1 MRKRPLCIFCVL
13 FLAAQAVRALCF
25 GAGAYTSALGQAL
38 EQKKEEIGVLLEG
51 TVDTIEEKKSVTA
64 VRLKKNAVS
73 LLNHDYLQNFSQEL
87 SQKNQE
93 KILVY
98 LDKEAAEPVK
108 IGNRL
113 RIKGRASAFETAR
126 NPGNFDQRASY
137 KRQRI
142 SACVWADESEI
153 VSRKTERVRQY
164 LHILRRNWKR
174 LFTECLGEYY
184 GNAMSAILLGEK
196 SELDIDMKKSYQK
209 NGIGHLLAISGLHMS
224 FIGSGIYRIMRKSG
238 LGFIFSGMAG
248 GGVLLLY
255 TIMTGGSV
263 SSVRALIMFCVRM
276 GAEAAGRDYDLPTS
290 LALAAAWICAE
301 DPFSLTNPGFLFSF
315 GALCGICMLTPLLEH
330 LFFCGGK
337 QTEEKRGIGKK
348 ASLRKGLCGSLAV
361 NLFLLGPTLYF
372 YFEIPPYSVFLN
384 LIVIPA
390 LSILMGAGM
399 LGTAAILCI
408 RPVGSVLLKAAS
420 MVLWLYD
427 RLCEGVQKLPF
438 GRIIAGKP
446 SIELLAAYYVILII
460 LWGMYCCFRKRIFGY
475 LLLGLAALTVFFC
488 KTGHETDGEIKVT
501 VLDVGQGDGIVI
513 SAGKERFLIDGGSSD
528 VGKVGAYRIEPYLLS
543 EGADHLDYVF
553 VTHGDEDHISGV
565 RELLEGQKLGIRI
578 DTLVLPPKEYQGE
591 ELEEL
596 ARTAVE
602 NETRVIVM
610 KAGAKICQNQN
621 AEEKKEKTGGAI
633 WKCVGPPSEGV
644 PNQRKPKAGNEA
656 SLVLAL
662 SYGDF
667 DMLFTGDT
675 EGKGE
680 DLLIESGVLRES
692 EVLKCAHH
700 GSKNSGA
707 DAFLDQ
713 VNPKAAVISAGVNNR
728 YGHPHEETVKKLKDR
743 NIKVYNTQIGGAV
756 CIHSDGRKMRIDSF
770 LLSN

>member
-1 MRKRPLCIFCVL
+1 
-13 FLAAQAVRALCF
+13 
-25 GAGAYTSALGQAL
+25 
-38 EQKKEEIGVLLEG
+38 
-51 TVDTIEEKKSVTA
+51 
-64 VRLKKNAVS
+64 
-73 LLNHDYLQNFSQEL
+73 
-87 SQKNQE
+87 
-93 KILVY
+93 
-98 LDKEAAEPVK
+98 
-108 IGNRL
+108 
-113 RIKGRASAFETAR
+113 
-126 NPGNFDQRASY
+126 
-137 KRQRI
+137 
-142 SACVWADESEI
+142 
-153 VSRKTERVRQY
+153 
-164 LHILRRNWKR
+164 
-174 LFTECLGEYY
+174 
-184 GNAMSAILLGEK
+184 
-196 SELDIDMKKSYQK
+196 
-209 NGIGHLLAISGLHMS
+209 MS

-301 DPFSLTNPGFLFSF
+301 DPFSLTDPGFLFSF

-337 QTEEKRGIGKK
+337 QTEEKRRIGKK

-399 LGTAAILCI
+399 FGTAAILCI

-427 RLCEGVQKLPF
+427 RLCEGVQMLPF

-528 VGKVGAYRIEPYLLS
+528 VEKVGAYRIEPYLLS

-578 DTLVLPPKEYQGE
+578 NTLVLPPKEYQGE

-621 AEEKKEKTGGAI
+621 AEEKKEKTGGVI

-667 DMLFTGDT
+667 DMLFTGDA

-680 DLLIESGVLRES
+680 ELLIESGVLRES

>member
-1 MRKRPLCIFCVL
+1 
-13 FLAAQAVRALCF
+13 
-25 GAGAYTSALGQAL
+25 
-38 EQKKEEIGVLLEG
+38 
-51 TVDTIEEKKSVTA
+51 
-64 VRLKKNAVS
+64 
-73 LLNHDYLQNFSQEL
+73 
-87 SQKNQE
+87 
-93 KILVY
+93 
-98 LDKEAAEPVK
+98 
-108 IGNRL
+108 
-113 RIKGRASAFETAR
+113 
-126 NPGNFDQRASY
+126 
-137 KRQRI
+137 
-142 SACVWADESEI
+142 
-153 VSRKTERVRQY
+153 
-164 LHILRRNWKR
+164 
-174 LFTECLGEYY
+174 
-184 GNAMSAILLGEK
+184 
-196 SELDIDMKKSYQK
+196 
-209 NGIGHLLAISGLHMS
+209 MS

-238 LGFIFSGMAG
+238 LGFTFSGMAG

-301 DPFSLTNPGFLFSF
+301 DPFSLTDPGFLFSF

-337 QTEEKRGIGKK
+337 QTEEKRRIGKK

-399 LGTAAILCI
+399 FGTAAILCI

-427 RLCEGVQKLPF
+427 RLCEGVQMLPF

-488 KTGHETDGEIKVT
+488 KTGHETAGEIKVT

-528 VGKVGAYRIEPYLLS
+528 VEKVGAYRIEPYLLS

-680 DLLIESGVLRES
+680 ELLIESGVLRES